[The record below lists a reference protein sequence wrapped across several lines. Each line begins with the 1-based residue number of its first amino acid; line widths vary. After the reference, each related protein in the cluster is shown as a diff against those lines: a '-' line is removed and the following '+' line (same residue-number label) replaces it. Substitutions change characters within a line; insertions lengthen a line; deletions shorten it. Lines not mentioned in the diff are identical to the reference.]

1 MDAYGRT
8 PTLAPP
14 GPDPLDA
21 GALRRHDTD
30 GSESCGSRC
39 SSSFSPNARQ
49 GGAGSRGEAVPAHP
63 PGWSR
68 PSSAACWSAAGKPS
82 GGTGCGSGPSCRSS
96 VPLLLPRPSYLR
108 LSLPRPIGTGLCN
121 VTHGDAPMPNGAP
134 TWASPPSQFP

>member
-21 GALRRHDTD
+21 GSLRRHDTD

-49 GGAGSRGEAVPAHP
+49 GGAGSGELT
-63 PGWSR
+63 GGG
-68 PSSAACWSAAGKPS
+68 SAS
-82 GGTGCGSGPSCRSS
+82 
-96 VPLLLPRPSYLR
+96 
-108 LSLPRPIGTGLCN
+108 
-121 VTHGDAPMPNGAP
+121 AP
-134 TWASPPSQFP
+134 TRVESSKQRRMLERSREAQRRYRLRQRSKLQVFGPPPAASSLIPLPFPAEAHWYWVMQCDSW